1 MPGGKVRNWDSLSPA
16 YRARLTRSGISR
28 SQYESGVSLSA
39 ARGHA
44 RTPEHPQD
52 AYKQSGRQRYKD
64 YRRERHGL
72 VDQVVARK
80 RELWG
85 DRPRWNEDRARQY
98 VSNGVK
104 DTLGHF
110 SKPALKDLRR
120 FLELT
125 DDEAERVVAGDREF
139 IEGEFNFTWYH

>member
-1 MPGGKVRNWDSLSPA
+1 MPGGKVRNWDSLSSA
-16 YRARLTRSGISR
+16 YRARLQRSGISR

-52 AYKQSGRQRYKD
+52 AYKQSGRQKYKD

-80 RELWG
+80 RELWKSRG
-85 DRPRWNEDRARQY
+85 RWNEDRARLY

-104 DTLGHF
+104 NSAGHF
-110 SKPALKDLRR
+110 VKPRLADLRA
-120 FLELT
+120 FLAMT
-125 DDEAERVVAGDREF
+125 DEEAERVVAGDRDF
-139 IEGEFNFTWYH
+139 IEGDFNFTWYH